1 MCVLFNC
8 FPHAGLRARFI
19 FSLNIRPLEHYTA
32 RMKSALAA
40 FFLVSLAL
48 GAADGI
54 KRDDKSGEF
63 TYVVPRAW
71 IQGTSPSK
79 HDVFV
84 FRGGDAKIRTV
95 AMVPQPGYDGLEK
108 FKAQLEREYPD
119 EFKDFKL
126 ESSAIVK
133 LKNGQEALRFAHTNS
148 QPGHPVRQ
156 VTYTLQF
163 SKEKRYVITCTVF
176 PEDGK
181 KYDAM
186 FEEFVNSITLK

>member
-1 MCVLFNC
+1 
-8 FPHAGLRARFI
+8 
-19 FSLNIRPLEHYTA
+19 
-32 RMKSALAA
+32 MKAAFLSILLLSLAA
-40 FFLVSLAL
+40 S
-48 GAADGI
+48 AADGI

-63 TYVVPRAW
+63 TYVAPRAW

-84 FRGGDAKIRTV
+84 FRAGDSKIRSV
-95 AMVPQPGYDGLEK
+95 AIVPQPGYDGLDK
-108 FKAQLEREYPD
+108 LKMQLEREYPD

-126 ESSAIVK
+126 ESSTIVK
-133 LKNGQEALRFAHTNS
+133 LKNGQEALRFTHTNS

-156 VTYTLQF
+156 VTYALQF

-176 PEDGK
+176 PEDAK

-186 FEEFVNSITLK
+186 FEDFVNSITLK

>member
-1 MCVLFNC
+1 
-8 FPHAGLRARFI
+8 
-19 FSLNIRPLEHYTA
+19 
-32 RMKSALAA
+32 MKSALFTLCLLCFATV
-40 FFLVSLAL
+40 F
-48 GAADGI
+48 AADGI

-63 TYVVPRAW
+63 TYVVPRTW

-84 FRGGDAKIRTV
+84 FRAGDSKIRSV

-108 FKAQLEREYPD
+108 FKGQLEREYPD

-126 ESSAIVK
+126 ESSTIVK
-133 LKNGQEALRFAHTNS
+133 LKNGQEALRFTHTNA

-156 VTYTLQF
+156 VTYALQF

-181 KYDAM
+181 KYDVM

>member
-1 MCVLFNC
+1 
-8 FPHAGLRARFI
+8 
-19 FSLNIRPLEHYTA
+19 
-32 RMKSALAA
+32 MKSILLTILLFSTAA
-40 FFLVSLAL
+40 F
-48 GAADGI
+48 AADGI

-63 TYVVPRAW
+63 TYVAPRVW

-84 FRGGDAKIRTV
+84 FRAGDSKIRSV

-133 LKNGQEALRFAHTNS
+133 LKNGQESLRFAHTNS
-148 QPGHPVRQ
+148 QPGHAVRQ

-163 SKEKRYVITCTVF
+163 SKEKRYVITLTVF

-181 KYDAM
+181 KHDAI
-186 FEEFVNSITLK
+186 FEDFVNSITLK